1 MATTPRVSAG
11 YKRAVGV
18 FNSYEKAEA
27 ALHELKKTGFDMNR
41 VSVVARD
48 PDARGDVAGVD
59 VKEKAVGN
67 KADEGAATGAA
78 AGGALGSITGLLVG
92 LGVSLI
98 PGVGPILLAGA
109 GATALATTLAG
120 TAIGAA
126 AGGLVGAL
134 IGLGIP
140 EERAKVYNERVAKG
154 DYLVMLTG
162 TQAEIDTAKK
172 ILHGHK
178 IQDWGVYDAPD
189 VANAAT
195 TTTTDHVTPTTTGH
209 VTPTTTGHV
218 TPTTTAHRTTS
229 TKVTSD
235 TPDVVIVD
243 RRNEIHKHS

>member
-1 MATTPRVSAG
+1 MATTPRASVG

-18 FNSYEKAEA
+18 FNNYKDTEA
-27 ALHELKKTGFDMNR
+27 ALHELKKTGFDLNR

-48 PDARGDVAGVD
+48 PNARGDVAGVD
-59 VKEKAVGN
+59 VKEKAIGN
-67 KADEGAATGAA
+67 KAEEGAATGAA
-78 AGGALGSITGLLVG
+78 AGGALGSIGGLLVG

-126 AGGLVGAL
+126 AGGLVGGL

-140 EERAKVYNERVAKG
+140 EERAKVYNDHISRG
-154 DYLVMLTG
+154 GYLVMITG
-162 TQAEIDTAKK
+162 TQTEIDAAKK
-172 ILHGHK
+172 ILHHHK

-189 VANAAT
+189 VANVAT
-195 TTTTDHVTPTTTGH
+195 ATTDHVTPTTTTH
-209 VTPTTTGHV
+209 PTTS
-218 TPTTTAHRTTS
+218 A
-229 TKVTSD
+229 KVTNQ

-243 RRNEIHKHS
+243 RRDEVRKNF